1 MFPSTK
7 GYAGD
12 SGGTLVTYIVHMCTH
27 VCTCKGFPIFTNRT
41 VLLFL
46 IFAYRQEK
54 ERLPKIGGMKLFG
67 DHMACSI
74 FTRTVSTLKAS
85 FDTTLESLQ
94 IFSALTWEMDFLS
107 DWFSICF

>member
-1 MFPSTK
+1 MFLSTK

-12 SGGTLVTYIVHMCTH
+12 SGGTDIHRAHVHTH
-27 VCTCKGFPIFTNRT
+27 IQDFQPNFYKPYGTFVPDFCIPSGKRKVAENWR
-41 VLLFL
+41 
-46 IFAYRQEK
+46 
-54 ERLPKIGGMKLFG
+54 FG

-94 IFSALTWEMDFLS
+94 IFSVLTWKMNFLS

>member
-1 MFPSTK
+1 MILSTNMREIPEV
-7 GYAGD
+7 
-12 SGGTLVTYIVHMCTH
+12 LTYIVHMCTH
-27 VCTCKGFPIFTNRT
+27 MYRISSQIFTNRT

-94 IFSALTWEMDFLS
+94 IFSALTWEMNFLS

>member
-1 MFPSTK
+1 MFLSTK

-12 SGGTLVTYIVHMCTH
+12 SGGTVVTCEDIHRAHVHTH
-27 VCTCKGFPIFTNRT
+27 VQDFQPNFYKPYGTFVPDFCIPSGKRKVAENWR
-41 VLLFL
+41 
-46 IFAYRQEK
+46 
-54 ERLPKIGGMKLFG
+54 FG
-67 DHMACSI
+67 DHIACSI

-94 IFSALTWEMDFLS
+94 IFSALTWEMNFLS